1 MPLELLERDQVL
13 ATIMPGHGGP
23 GGDEAESGD
32 DESGD
37 DESEE
42 ETEGD
47 PS

>member
-1 MPLELLERDQVL
+1 MHLELLERDQVL

-23 GGDEAESGD
+23 GGGDEAATE
-32 DESGD
+32 DES
-37 DESEE
+37 EEEE

>member
-1 MPLELLERDQVL
+1 MPLELLERDQPV

-23 GGDEAESGD
+23 GGGDEAPDDDTESED
-32 DESGD
+32 
-37 DESEE
+37 EE